1 MVSLIVSPCV
11 RVFTDARDTDHAT
24 DERIQATI
32 REEMSDATILCIAR
46 TSPSLSYQLELT
58 IEADRLRTIID
69 YDKILVLGEGEVLEY
84 DSPWA
89 LLEKDDSS
97 FSQLCHKSGEYEE
110 LVALAQAA
118 RDRKQ

>member
-1 MVSLIVSPCV
+1 
-11 RVFTDARDTDHAT
+11 
-24 DERIQATI
+24 
-32 REEMSDATILCIAR
+32 MSDATILCIAR
-46 TSPSLSYQLELT
+46 TSPTSSPLLLLT
-58 IEADRLRTIID
+58 GSTDRLRTIID

-89 LLEKDDSS
+89 LLEKEDSS

-110 LVALAQAA
+110 LLALAQAA